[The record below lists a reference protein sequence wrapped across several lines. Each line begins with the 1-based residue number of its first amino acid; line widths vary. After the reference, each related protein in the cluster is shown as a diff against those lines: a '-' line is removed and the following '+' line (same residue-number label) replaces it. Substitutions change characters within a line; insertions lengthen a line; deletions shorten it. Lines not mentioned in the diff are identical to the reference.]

1 MQRPRRTSEFHEEPG
16 GIRRQSRA
24 QQRSIAP
31 SPSTA
36 SKFTTRQSRIAVATR
51 SSSTDRAAAN
61 SGNNA
66 FLTVP
71 GSVTGRNST
80 TTTPMSTAKITSNR
94 VLFTAEKHRGGAASA
109 SNGGALHN
117 DKKWVQ
123 EQTQRITEY
132 LLNQNTIGGISTD
145 FLQKGLRQMSIK
157 QFVAI
162 VNFFLNHIWGKRY
175 VVGANHVEDIIQ
187 ILQKLQYPHPVN
199 KSWLKTPNTQHSFGN
214 VIVLLD
220 FLMDFVPPYVDDDVV
235 PQVVDYF
242 ELQEPHEIMN
252 GSRMAED
259 IFQSPDLEF
268 QRELLMNT
276 EEGFT
281 LWDTQMNDEF
291 HSLQQETC
299 NLLIKKTCNFA
310 DAAAIQAE
318 CDKLKNQLKS
328 LEDLKPKEDKELIHL
343 EAKLTDEFDFL
354 SNDME
359 QLKEDFH
366 NKRRIQQQLTR
377 EKADVL
383 NEVENM
389 EKEVND
395 LQKLITQQVC
405 TVEQR
410 NQLMTDQKHLEHLL
424 SIEERTLRE
433 LESRNHNQ
441 QVLYARVLKQFTDG
455 VDSFNAFMREIVFSD
470 IPGMKKI
477 SSEELQLPL
486 RPDEEQLQKRIPHLL
501 EIKEAIQKAIQ
512 EKKKQAT
519 EIQIRAMDITD
530 EVDTQ
535 LETKFN
541 ALRHRVAQSRDKFE
555 KLCLKM
561 KEHAANLNM
570 KALELQNQVVT
581 TDKNIEQLQAT
592 IDQKRSEIEMMKEK
606 NEETMKDA
614 EDRHAR
620 YLEQRRALIKAY
632 DDMQSASGD
641 ALKKLAEKVAEQE
654 KQLEVLR
661 KEFQT
666 EEPLNE
672 NE

>member
-1 MQRPRRTSEFHEEPG
+1 MQRPRRTSEFHEEAG

-24 QQRSIAP
+24 QKSIAP

-36 SKFTTRQSRIAVATR
+36 SKFVTRQSRIALPTR
-51 SSSTDRAAAN
+51 PSSTDRGTG
-61 SGNNA
+61 SSNNA

-71 GSVTGRNST
+71 STTGRTSIS
-80 TTTPMSTAKITSNR
+80 TPMSTTKITSNR
-94 VLFTAEKHRGGAASA
+94 VLFTAEKHRGGTTASG
-109 SNGGALHN
+109 NGSALHN

-132 LLNQNTIGGISTD
+132 LMNQNSIGGQSTD

-175 VVGANHVEDIIQ
+175 VVGNNHVEDIIQ

-214 VIVLLD
+214 VIVLFD
-220 FLMDFVPPYVDDDVV
+220 FLMDFVPPYVDDDVM

-242 ELQEPHEIMN
+242 ELQEPHEVMN

-291 HSLQQETC
+291 NSLQQETC
-299 NLLIKKTCNFA
+299 NLLIKKTCNFP

-318 CDKLKNQLKS
+318 IEKLSAQLKS
-328 LEDLKPKEDKELIHL
+328 LEDMKPKEDKELIRL

-359 QLKEDFH
+359 ELKKDFH
-366 NKRRIQQQLTR
+366 TKRLTQQQLTR

-389 EKEVND
+389 EREVSD
-395 LQKLITQQVC
+395 LQQIINRQVC

-424 SIEERTLRE
+424 CIEERTLRD

-441 QVLYARVLKQFTDG
+441 QVLYARVLKQFTDR
-455 VDSFNAFMREIVFSD
+455 VESFNAFMREIAFSN
-470 IPGMKKI
+470 IPEMKKI

-486 RPDEEQLQKRIPHLL
+486 RPDEQQLQKLIPQLTQ
-501 EIKEAIQKAIQ
+501 IREATQKAIKQ
-512 EKKKQAT
+512 KKQEAT
-519 EIQIRAMDITD
+519 EIQHRAKDIID

-535 LETKFN
+535 LQTKLSS
-541 ALRHRVAQSRDKFE
+541 LRHRFTQATEKFE
-555 KLCLKM
+555 KMCQKM

-570 KALELQNQVVT
+570 KAQDLQSQLLTV
-581 TDKNIEQLQAT
+581 DKNIEQMQGV
-592 IDQKRSEIEMMKEK
+592 IEQKRKEIEEMKEK
-606 NEETMKDA
+606 NEKTMKDA
-614 EDRHAR
+614 EERHAK
-620 YLEQRRALIKAY
+620 YLEQRRTFIKAY
-632 DDMQSASGD
+632 DEMFEQTVSGD
-641 ALKKLAEKVAEQE
+641 VLKKLTEQVQQQE
-654 KQLEVLR
+654 KELEALRNEFQSSEIVQLE
-661 KEFQT
+661 
-666 EEPLNE
+666 
-672 NE
+672 

>member
-24 QQRSIAP
+24 QQKSVAP

-36 SKFTTRQSRIAVATR
+36 SKFTTRQSRIAVPTR
-51 SSSTDRAAAN
+51 SGSTDRATT
-61 SGNNA
+61 SSNA

-71 GSVTGRNST
+71 GSVTGRQS
-80 TTTPMSTAKITSNR
+80 TTPMSNAKITSNR
-94 VLFTAEKHRGGAASA
+94 VLFTAEKHRGGNATA

-132 LLNQNTIGGISTD
+132 LLNQNTIGGMSTD

-175 VVGANHVEDIIQ
+175 VVGSNHVEDIIQ

-214 VIVLLD
+214 VVVLLD
-220 FLMDFVPPYVDDDVV
+220 FLMDFVPPYVDEDVV
-235 PQVVDYF
+235 PQVVDFF

-252 GSRMAED
+252 GSRLAED

-291 HSLQQETC
+291 NSLQQETC
-299 NLLIKKTCNFA
+299 NLLIKKTCNFP
-310 DAAAIQAE
+310 DAAAIHVE
-318 CDKLKNQLKS
+318 IEKLSAQLKC
-328 LEDLKPKEDKELIHL
+328 LEDAKPKEDKELVRL

-359 QLKEDFH
+359 RLKEEYH
-366 NKRRIQQQLTR
+366 NKKRTQQQLTR

-389 EKEVND
+389 ETEIEN
-395 LQKLITQQVC
+395 LQKVINKQVC

-455 VDSFNAFMREIVFSD
+455 VDSFNAFMREIAFSD
-470 IPGMKKI
+470 IPEMKKI

-486 RPDEEQLQKRIPHLL
+486 RPDEEQLQQRIPNLL
-501 EIKEAIQKAIQ
+501 HIKEATLKAIQ

-519 EIQIRAMDITD
+519 ETQLRAKDIID

-535 LETKFN
+535 LETKLN
-541 ALRHRVAQSRDKFE
+541 ALRHRVAQETDKFE
-555 KLCLKM
+555 KLCQKM
-561 KEHAANLNM
+561 KEHAAKLNM
-570 KALELQNQVVT
+570 QAQDLQNQILSA
-581 TDKNIEQLQAT
+581 DKNIEQLQSA
-592 IDQKRSEIEMMKEK
+592 IEQKRMEIEMMKAK

-614 EDRHAR
+614 EERHAK
-620 YLEQRRALIKAY
+620 YIEQRRAFITAY
-632 DDMQSASGD
+632 DEMFEQSVSGD
-641 ALKKLAEKVAEQE
+641 VLKKLAEQVEERE
-654 KQLEVLR
+654 KELEILR

-666 EEPLNE
+666 EVVPIDQQD
-672 NE
+672 